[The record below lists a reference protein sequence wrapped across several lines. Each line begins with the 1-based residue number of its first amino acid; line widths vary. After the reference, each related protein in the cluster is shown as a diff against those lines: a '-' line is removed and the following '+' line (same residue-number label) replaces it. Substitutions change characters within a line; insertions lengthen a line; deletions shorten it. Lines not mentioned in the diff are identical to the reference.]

1 MANQTEQ
8 QINISIS
15 ENLNGLDNQLPIL
28 SFLKRPKNTN
38 PKKSLNSKQYEQQNC
53 EYQIEVINHKIVEKQ
68 FTIYQIKVTYGS
80 LYWIFQTRYSLL
92 EGLHS
97 KLNKDVIHR
106 LTKFP
111 EKRLFGNMDQNF
123 VLKRKIEIN
132 QYLKSL
138 IQYGK
143 NEKPVKDFIKQ
154 SQKAAIEI
162 NDPCELKHFK
172 LDL

>member
-1 MANQTEQ
+1 MANQTQQQNNNSNQ
-8 QINISIS
+8 QI
-15 ENLNGLDNQLPIL
+15 LNGLDDQLPIL
-28 SFLKRPKNTN
+28 SFLKRPKNKN
-38 PKKSLNSKQYEQQNC
+38 LKQSLNSKQYDQQNC
-53 EYQIEVINHKIVEKQ
+53 EYQIEVINHKIIDKQ

-97 KLNKDVIHR
+97 KLNKEVIKQ
-106 LTKFP
+106 LAKFP
-111 EKRLFGNMDQNF
+111 EKRLFGNMDHNF
-123 VLKRKIEIN
+123 VQKRKNEIH